1 MNSNTL
7 HHFHLL
13 SVSEAGEDAKAQ
25 PVKRISEFSF
35 YLPHC
40 LHDAHL
46 GNQSLRRGTKLRYP
60 RLHASNQRVSKAKW
74 RIALTLNRPTKDT
87 SAVTVHRCKAWRIES
102 WQSQF
107 LENRQRN
114 QFRNL
119 QKPFFKALQPSLKMD
134 LQISYKGEGKCF
146 AEGLQSVFLIFKR
159 YKGHMR
165 RYIWLFS
172 LPRSAL
178 KAKYMSKLFS
188 TLPPVINSLKFL
200 HVESSK
206 CCCGRSRVTSNT
218 EC

>member
-134 LQISYKGEGKCF
+134 LQISYREKEN
-146 AEGLQSVFLIFKR
+146 ALQKVYSQSFWYLNATRDTCADTSGSSPYHAQLWKQSTWANYLALFL
-159 YKGHMR
+159 
-165 RYIWLFS
+165 LS
-172 LPRSAL
+172 
-178 KAKYMSKLFS
+178 
-188 TLPPVINSLKFL
+188 
-200 HVESSK
+200 
-206 CCCGRSRVTSNT
+206 
-218 EC
+218 